1 MSHSGRLRDLSKA
14 RAVVAAVAGVVG
26 SRVAGRPV
34 GGGWWEGS
42 ALVVVVGGMGVGWEL
57 LLLLSSASL
66 FLRVEVMTREV

>member
-14 RAVVAAVAGVVG
+14 RAVVAAVVGVVG
-26 SRVAGRPV
+26 SRVAGRPG

-42 ALVVVVGGMGVGWEL
+42 ALVVVVVGMGWVGWE

-66 FLRVEVMTREV
+66 FFRVEVMTREV